1 MKVFGKCFCCWRI
14 CPHRNNYFIDAF
26 TRKVDIATYFS
37 RGDDAILA
45 VIGISLI
52 AMGIS
57 VSLSIRTDSNMK
69 NLRLKTARASMDLL

>member
-1 MKVFGKCFCCWRI
+1 MLMKDFGKCFCCWRI

-45 VIGISLI
+45 VIGISLV

-57 VSLSIRTDSNMK
+57 VYYHKYKDR
-69 NLRLKTARASMDLL
+69 